1 MEIIERHRKEIK
13 ESMKQKKIE
22 EERKAEL
29 VYQKRI
35 VDAIRISVC
44 LYKQLYEEAKLSE
57 KEKSWEQ
64 RFIYNKREQ
73 EKLKKYGTYMEQL
86 NHEFRQVKNEL
97 KQYEN
102 KMNKC
107 NIEFNI

>member
-44 LYKQLYEEAKLSE
+44 LYKQL
-57 KEKSWEQ
+57 
-64 RFIYNKREQ
+64 
-73 EKLKKYGTYMEQL
+73 
-86 NHEFRQVKNEL
+86 
-97 KQYEN
+97 
-102 KMNKC
+102 
-107 NIEFNI
+107 